1 MRPTY
6 RNFLSRT
13 LVVSGF
19 LMVVLSAT
27 LPIQAQV
34 LTASISASYY
44 GYLDQYSMNT
54 ENSFVG
60 DEACVPTSTT
70 NGLTL
75 LQNLNPSLFGT
86 GLSGSTYEDWHAT
99 DNTLIND
106 LGTTASSGTTYTHI
120 PYGITDY
127 LNSLPGNVTSQITMS
142 GQFSTGGWDTR
153 YPQPTYITAVDP
165 TAQFI
170 YTAIQGQDAVLLSID
185 YSTRNGTY
193 TSGGHELLAS
203 GITWDTSTNT
213 GTIYFVDPL
222 DSSATFSSGASDGTA
237 YDQANAPAMITTGT
251 ITLLGSGSGSPG
263 SLLLEYDQYE
273 TTGITV
279 PNTTPSQYQH
289 VYATIDNVFALG
301 AVPEPSEYL
310 LLFIGLAGLILYR
323 RFGGKLQR

>member
-1 MRPTY
+1 MRQIA
-6 RNFLSRT
+6 RERFLSQT
-13 LVVSGF
+13 SMVSGF
-19 LMVVLSAT
+19 LMILLSAT
-27 LPIQAQV
+27 LPTRAQV
-34 LTASISASYY
+34 LSASIAASNF

-99 DNTLIND
+99 DNTLIQY
-106 LGTTASSGTTYTHI
+106 LGTTANSGTSYIRI

-142 GQFSTGGWDTR
+142 GQFSTGGWDHR
-153 YPQPTYITAVDP
+153 YPQPSYITAVDP

-222 DSSATFSSGASDGTA
+222 DSSATFSSGASNGTA
-237 YDQANAPAMITTGT
+237 YDQANAPAMITTGRR
-251 ITLLGSGSGSPG
+251 SPA
-263 SLLLEYDQYE
+263 
-273 TTGITV
+273 TAIRTA
-279 PNTTPSQYQH
+279 TPSQMTRRSSASS
-289 VYATIDNVFALG
+289 VPGPWALPSARPCTGPAGPSSLWPRATRPVASASAGWFPAR
-301 AVPEPSEYL
+301 AASPRRRRCSTRPS
-310 LLFIGLAGLILYR
+310 
-323 RFGGKLQR
+323 